1 MRHQIRW
8 SSRRIRANARMAWCA
23 AWNRAIKEGLRPIEA
38 LRLADAAE
46 AAAIAEL
53 KGGAK

>member
-1 MRHQIRW
+1 MNYEET
-8 SSRRIRANARMAWCA
+8 IRANARMAWCA
-23 AWNRAIKEGLRPIEA
+23 AWNRAIKDGLRPIDA